1 MIDRGKIQ
9 VELIKLQG
17 GERLLRLTEP
27 QSGLSL
33 ERKLDPARPVVD
45 QKKQLLSAFDAALA
59 RAELTPV

>member
-17 GERLLRLTEP
+17 GERLFRLTEP

-33 ERKLDPARPVVD
+33 ERKLDPARPVID
-45 QKKQLLSAFDAALA
+45 QKKQLLSAFDAARA

>member
-1 MIDRGKIQ
+1 MIERGKIQ

-33 ERKLDPARPVVD
+33 ERKLDPARPVID

>member
-33 ERKLDPARPVVD
+33 ERKLDPTRPVID